1 MRRIFAVLLCFA
13 IPLTLI
19 AKDNG
24 YKVTY
29 DGGSLPDTKSGS
41 GVKLYIEGYRR
52 EPDPGSRRI
61 RQTY

>member
-29 DGGSLPDTKSGS
+29 DGGSLPDTKSGT
-41 GVKLYIEGYRR
+41 GVKLYIEGYRS
-52 EPDPGSRRI
+52 EPDPVREG
-61 RQTY
+61 